1 MKKEQIKSY
10 LSLVVAAI
18 LSQVVACSPPNDAHE
33 SNHAGVLTETESGHT
48 VAFAIE
54 KWEDSFTTTPFAKK
68 SGTVQFALTK
78 IVDGKTELFDSA
90 TVKFGDFAVFE
101 DVHGAYSV
109 VATAAG
115 VNGEKDTLYGVE
127 VLKRNDIDTVIV
139 GVRKPATLQISTDY
153 KIWENSDS
161 VGVFAKGDTLC
172 ITGTLACKQIT
183 KEDIKQGFVTLENI
197 PLFDNGDVSNQIE
210 ISNGADFRAVGI
222 NLDLNADDT
231 LFIDNILSIKR
242 LYDIELTLPKS
253 DLFDSLGEYSLDSL
267 IVPIHF
273 WYNSKSY
280 IRSASYYTDKFIDA
294 QKNILLGPRYSRV
307 FAEDSFYAWYVI
319 PKMDSTT
326 ILTAFDGD
334 INWNNAPSYYNRI
347 RDFISEPVTD
357 SLLTTRDVFTDNY
370 SFALSFWFELDS
382 LEKDGRLFYSGT
394 DSLGF
399 EIRRS
404 EKDSAALCVK
414 IYNGIDTASTDSME
428 YGKANVID
436 GMRHHYSLV
445 IHKKHLTIAIDGEIV
460 RDTDIK
466 LSTEFF
472 ELEDIYTGNAPVQ
485 DVMLYSFGDYI
496 KQSGEK
502 NWYRLKAWLY
512 AYYMMQI

>member
-1 MKKEQIKSY
+1 MTRREMTKFATLAFSMAT
-10 LSLVVAAI
+10 LFSACAI
-18 LSQVVACSPPNDAHE
+18 PEDNGTST
-33 SNHAGVLTETESGHT
+33 AGVLTETESGHT

-54 KWEDSFTTTPFAKK
+54 EDLDHVMVPMSAKK

-78 IVDGKTELFDSA
+78 IVDGKTKLMDSA
-90 TVKFGDFAVFE
+90 TVEYGDYAVFE
-101 DVHGAYSV
+101 DITGAYSV
-109 VATAAG
+109 VATAIG
-115 VNGEKDTLYGVE
+115 LNGEKDTLYGVDI
-127 VLKRNDIDTVIV
+127 LKRNDVDTVVV

-161 VGVFAKGDTLC
+161 VSVFAKGDTLC
-172 ITGTLACKQIT
+172 ITGTLACKQVT
-183 KEDIKQGFVTLENI
+183 KEDIKQGYATLGNI
-197 PLFDNGDVSNQIE
+197 PLFNNGDVAKQIE
-210 ISNGADFRAVGI
+210 ISNGEDFRAVGVTL
-222 NLDLNADDT
+222 NLNAGDT
-231 LFIDNILSIKR
+231 LFVDNVLSIKH

-326 ILTAFDGD
+326 TLTAFEGD
-334 INWNNAPSYYNRI
+334 INWDNVPSSYDRI
-347 RDFISEPVTD
+347 REFVSEPVTD
-357 SLLTTRDVFTDNY
+357 SLLTTRTVFTDS

-399 EIRRS
+399 EIRRC
-404 EKDSAALCVK
+404 EKDSTALCAK
-414 IYNGIDTASTDSME
+414 IYNGIDTVSTDSIE
-428 YGKANVID
+428 YGKASVID
-436 GMRHHYSLV
+436 GKRHHYSFV
-445 IHKKHLTIAIDGEIV
+445 IHKKHLTIAIDGETV
-460 RDTDIK
+460 RDTDLK

-472 ELEDIYTGNAPVQ
+472 KLEEIYTGSAPAQ
-485 DVMLYSFGDYI
+485 DVMLYSFGDFI
-496 KQSGEK
+496 KYKSDK
-502 NWYRLKAWLY
+502 NWTRLKAWLY
-512 AYYMMQI
+512 AFYEMQK

>member
-1 MKKEQIKSY
+1 MTRREMTKFATLAFSMAT
-10 LSLVVAAI
+10 LFS
-18 LSQVVACSPPNDAHE
+18 ACAMPEDNGTST
-33 SNHAGVLTETESGHT
+33 AGVLTETESGHT

-54 KWEDSFTTTPFAKK
+54 ENLDHVMVPMSAKK

-78 IVDGKTELFDSA
+78 IVDGKTELMDSA
-90 TVKFGDFAVFE
+90 TVEYGDYAVFE
-101 DVHGAYSV
+101 DITGAYSV
-109 VATAAG
+109 VATVIG
-115 VNGEKDTLYGVE
+115 MDGEKDTLYGADI
-127 VLKRNDIDTVIV
+127 LKRNDIDTVVV

-153 KIWENSDS
+153 MIWENSDS
-161 VGVFAKGDTLC
+161 VSVFAKGDTLC

-183 KEDIKQGFVTLENI
+183 KEDIKQGYITLGNI
-197 PLFDNGDVSNQIE
+197 PLFNNGDVAKQIE
-210 ISNGADFRAVGI
+210 ISNGEDFRAVGVTL
-222 NLDLNADDT
+222 NLNAGDT
-231 LFIDNILSIKR
+231 LFVDNVLSIKH

-326 ILTAFDGD
+326 TLTAFDGD
-334 INWNNAPSYYNRI
+334 INWDNVSSSYDRI
-347 RDFISEPVTD
+347 REFVSKPVTD
-357 SLLTTRDVFTDNY
+357 SLLTTRTVFTDS
-370 SFALSFWFELDS
+370 SFALSFWFELDN

-399 EIRRS
+399 EIRRC
-404 EKDSAALCVK
+404 EKDSTALCAR
-414 IYNGIDTASTDSME
+414 IYNGIDTVSTDSIE

-436 GMRHHYSLV
+436 GKRHHYSFV
-445 IHKKHLTIAIDGEIV
+445 IHKKHLTIAIDGETV
-460 RDTDIK
+460 RDTDLK

-472 ELEDIYTGNAPVQ
+472 KLEEIYTGSAPAQ
-485 DVMLYSFGDYI
+485 DVMLYSFGDFI
-496 KQSGEK
+496 KHKKDK
-502 NWYRLKAWLY
+502 NWTRLKAWLY
-512 AYYMMQI
+512 AFYEMQK